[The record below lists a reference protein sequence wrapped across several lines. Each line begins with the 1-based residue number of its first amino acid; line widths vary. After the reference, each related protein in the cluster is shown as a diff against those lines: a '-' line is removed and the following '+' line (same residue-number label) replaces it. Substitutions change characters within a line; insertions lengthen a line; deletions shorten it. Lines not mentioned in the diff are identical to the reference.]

1 MTRSTERRLQRLAN
15 QQGRGVWVY
24 ARGAF
29 LHISFGG
36 LRRGL
41 PRKGWSTVAVVCQ
54 ETVLWEVV

>member
-1 MTRSTERRLQRLAN
+1 MAR